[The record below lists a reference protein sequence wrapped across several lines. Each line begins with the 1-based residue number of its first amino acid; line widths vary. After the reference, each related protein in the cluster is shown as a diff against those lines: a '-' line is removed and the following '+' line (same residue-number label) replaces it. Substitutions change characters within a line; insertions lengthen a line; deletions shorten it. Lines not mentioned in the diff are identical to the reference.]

1 MLSKFEVFL
10 YSASLLI
17 LPIAVYS
24 LWTGSKPPEGSSLA
38 KYYAAEKYLGPVGNV
53 MLILLCLGNFLKL
66 AAHFGVLRLSEN
78 SALLVGLVFLIFA
91 VTYLGLWVA
100 ALRKVRR
107 TAQS

>member
-1 MLSKFEVFL
+1 MLSKFEVVL
-10 YSASLLI
+10 YATTLMI
-17 LPIAVYS
+17 LPSAAYS

-78 SALLVGLVFLIFA
+78 SALLVGLVFLTFA
-91 VTYLGLWVA
+91 VTYLALWVA